1 MAVKGASAK
10 SLGGLV
16 DVASDGGDDGRS
28 KGDVGDKVTVPIST
42 VSTPSRMVTESP
54 AMEAHL
60 HDVDVQP
67 VGALLHGASTVMAER
82 SKVSRQDGGRDD
94 GLGSHC

>member
-10 SLGGLV
+10 CLGGLV
-16 DVASDGGDDGRS
+16 DVASDRGDHGRS
-28 KGDVGDKVTVPIST
+28 KGDVGDKVAVPISA
-42 VSTPSRMVTESP
+42 VSTRSHMMRDSS

-67 VGALLHGASTVMAER
+67 VGALLHGASAVMAEL